1 MTTPRRD
8 EHSAGNDPGP
18 AGAGFDGPLDRARTA
33 QQRAEELRRQTRA
46 ALASGKPV
54 TAATVATARER
65 AERSLE
71 RAKAAHLSAAKHHR
85 DAESAHLRA
94 AAAHEQAA
102 LGADDLHGSAHQD
115 AAEQHREAAEA
126 HEAAAALQFDEYLA
140 AGKVRPTPLPP
151 SAAERR

>member
-1 MTTPRRD
+1 MTNTRPATIPVRR
-8 EHSAGNDPGP
+8 EPASTVRLTVPGRLSSAPKSCG
-18 AGAGFDGPLDRARTA
+18 DRHAT
-33 QQRAEELRRQTRA
+33 
-46 ALASGKPV
+46 LASGKPV

>member
-18 AGAGFDGPLDRARTA
+18 AGAGFDAPLDRARTA
-33 QQRAEELRRQTRA
+33 QRRADELRDRQCG
-46 ALASGKPV
+46 LADGEPV
-54 TAATVATARER
+54 TAETVATARER

-71 RAKAAHLSAAKHHR
+71 RAKAAHRSAAKHHL
-85 DAESAHLRA
+85 DAETAHLRA

-102 LGADDLHGSAHQD
+102 LRADDRHGSAHQD
-115 AAEQHREAAEA
+115 AAEKHRDAAEA
-126 HEAAAALQFDEYLA
+126 HEAAAALQLDEYLA